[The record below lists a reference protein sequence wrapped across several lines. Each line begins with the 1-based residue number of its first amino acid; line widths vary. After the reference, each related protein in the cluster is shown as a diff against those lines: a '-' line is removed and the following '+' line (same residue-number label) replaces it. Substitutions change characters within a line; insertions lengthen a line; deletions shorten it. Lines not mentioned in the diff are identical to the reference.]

1 MKRNVSLFLSTLLL
15 SLIFAATTA
24 QGVFSQTPTQL
35 DPDTIPKWINELA
48 QAPSIYAANNI
59 TDSSG
64 KLIRQEYVVN
74 IREFQQQLAA
84 ITQNFTI

>member
-1 MKRNVSLFLSTLLL
+1 MKRNVSLFLLTLLL
-15 SLIFAATTA
+15 SSIFAATTA

-48 QAPSIYAANNI
+48 QAPSIYATNNI

-84 ITQNFTI
+84 INQSFTI